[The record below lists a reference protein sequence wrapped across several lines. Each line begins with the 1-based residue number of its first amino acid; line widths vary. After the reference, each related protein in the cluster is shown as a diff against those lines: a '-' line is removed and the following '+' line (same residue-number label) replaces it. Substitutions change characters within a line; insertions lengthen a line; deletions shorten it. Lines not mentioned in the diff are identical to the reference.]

1 MEAIMLQIRKAKLSL
16 AGLFILTLLF
26 CINCDFFK
34 KKSFVVGLVNPNR
47 GTWSMVEGFVNG
59 MAEHGYVA
67 GENISYIEVRSK
79 ESLDAEIEGLVKK
92 KVDLLFTVTTPATK
106 AAKKAIEGTGIP
118 VVFSLH
124 DPVHSQ
130 IVKNMSRPEGN
141 LTGVQIRGSTP
152 KAVEW
157 LTAVDPGLKNI
168 YVPIAYDTKAAT
180 QSVKDIKESASKL
193 GLDVTVAEVETIDD
207 LKAALSSIPK
217 DVGAIFIG
225 HSILVAS
232 NMDLIIDRAIELKIP
247 VGSGLEEHFE
257 RITISYAPDN
267 IRLGKQASRL
277 AAKILNGSKPADL
290 PVEVAEFFLV
300 INLKTASES
309 GLEIPNDLLVQ
320 ADQIIR

>member
-1 MEAIMLQIRKAKLSL
+1 MQKIIKAKLPLASL
-16 AGLFILTLLF
+16 FFLILFF
-26 CINCDFFK
+26 CTNCDFSK
-34 KKSFVVGLVNPNR
+34 KKSYVVGLVNPNE
-47 GTWSMVEGFVNG
+47 GTWSMVEGFVDG
-59 MAEHGYVA
+59 MAEHGFVA
-67 GENISYIEVRSK
+67 GENISYLEVRSK
-79 ESLDAEIEGLVKK
+79 ESLDTGIDDLVKK
-92 KVDLLFTVTTPATK
+92 NVDLIFTVTTPATK
-106 AAKKAIEGTGIP
+106 AAKKATEGTRIP

-130 IVKNMSRPEGN
+130 IVKDMSRPEGN

-157 LTAVDPGLKNI
+157 LTAIDPGLKNI

-180 QSVKDIKESASKL
+180 QSVKDIKNSASKL
-193 GLDVTVAEVETIDD
+193 DLEVTVAEVETVDD

-217 DVGAIFIG
+217 DVGGIFIG

-232 NMDLIIDRAIELKIP
+232 NIDLIIDRAIELKIP

-267 IRLGKQASRL
+267 IQLGKQASRL
-277 AAKILNGSKPADL
+277 AAKILNGSNPADL

-300 INLKTASES
+300 INLKTALES
-309 GLEIPNDLLVQ
+309 SLEIPNDLLVQ